1 MNNKPSTAMVQSNN
15 QRRNDVRSRQ
25 LMTAP
30 KPLRMRRPNTGQI
43 IRGSTRPLMES
54 ANAKNRVNAL
64 VGQLEDKNREIEMQR
79 MEIKRLRDQV
89 HALVNQI
96 ERGMYNHSPTISPKP
111 SDLETDSMENLPS
124 IGGGGHNLIMKAQST
139 PALR

>member
-1 MNNKPSTAMVQSNN
+1 MVQSTS
-15 QRRNDVRSRQ
+15 QRRDGVQSRQ

-54 ANAKNRVNAL
+54 VNAKTRVNAL
-64 VGQLEDKNREIEMQR
+64 VGQLEDNNREIEMQK

-96 ERGMYNHSPTISPKP
+96 ERSTYNHSPNISPKP
-111 SDLETDSMENLPS
+111 SELETTSVDNLPS
-124 IGGGGHNLIMKAQST
+124 ILDGNHNMMLKAQST